1 MQERIVKTKMYG
13 KDEIFKV
20 LALGEALKLPVLLLG
35 PPGVGKTQAL
45 LDYATAIYGDK
56 EEALQKS
63 FIIELDEGTKTSEVK
78 GRVNMKTLLEDKKYE
93 VEAPIADAEYIL
105 LNEVDK
111 CNSGIRNTMLSLMRE
126 RTLFFGD
133 KVIPCKWKVLA
144 ASCNEIPDDE
154 SDSPF
159 WDRFVLTYKVER
171 VGIDG
176 IVNYWKDMTMKDV
189 RINIPSGREIIGTQI
204 HKSKVETMLNVV
216 YECTSDRTASYLPT
230 VAKAI
235 KAIYGLEDVEAL
247 MKTCEFVCPTKVA
260 DLSGKLE
267 TARVASL
274 RSQIKSLS
282 TVINGNDK
290 SYAQMYLTQ
299 LITDIKELGEMTTYK
314 KKSGELMVELQ
325 DYIGEN
331 YAGTEHEEIFDKE
344 NTE

>member
-13 KDEIFKV
+13 KEEIFKV

-35 PPGVGKTQAL
+35 DPGVGKTQSLIDFAAAKYNYVKA
-45 LDYATAIYGDK
+45 DVK
-56 EEALQKS
+56 EKT
-63 FIIELDEGTKTSEVK
+63 FIIELDEGTKTSEIK

-93 VEAPIADAEYIL
+93 VEAPIANAEYIL

-154 SDSPF
+154 EDSPF

-171 VGIDG
+171 VGIEG
-176 IVNYWKDMTMKDV
+176 IVNYWKDMKMKNV
-189 RINIPSGREIIGTQI
+189 SLNIPSGREIVGTQI
-204 HKSKVETMLNVV
+204 HKSKIETMLNVV

-235 KAIYGLEDVEAL
+235 KLVYGLEDVEAL

-314 KKSGELMVELQ
+314 KRSAELMSELHEF
-325 DYIGEN
+325 IVNN
-331 YAGTEHEEIFDKE
+331 YSGTEHEEIFDKE
-344 NTE
+344 NQ